1 MIKKYKQFLLLEAD
15 ENKAEISQEIKDE
28 LKSMIEK
35 TIERSGGDFNSFTDK
50 FIKEPDDVKIEG
62 LINDSDLFDFYLKW
76 RNDVDPILNDMK
88 FYDQSPS
95 KLGALGLYEYVVKG
109 TQKSIEEVVKGLSG
123 GQSKTE
129 TPEEPKQGEETT
141 DVEPQ

>member
-28 LKSMIEK
+28 LKSMIDK
-35 TIERSGGDFNSFTDK
+35 TIEKSGGDFNSFADK

-76 RNDVDPILNDMK
+76 RNDVDPILNDMR

-95 KLGALGLYEYVVKG
+95 KLGAVGLYEYVVKG
-109 TQKSIEEVVKGLSG
+109 TQKAIEEVVKGLSG
-123 GQSKTE
+123 GQAKAE
-129 TPEEPKQGEETT
+129 TPEQPEQGEETT
-141 DVEPQ
+141 GDEPQ

>member
-35 TIERSGGDFNSFTDK
+35 TIEKSGGDFNSFTDK
-50 FIKEPDDVKIEG
+50 FIKEPDDIKIEG

-76 RNDVDPILNDMK
+76 RNDVDPILNDMR

-95 KLGALGLYEYVVKG
+95 KLGAVGLYVYVVKS
-109 TQKSIEEVVKGLSG
+109 TQIAIEEVVKGLSG

-141 DVEPQ
+141 GDEPQ